1 MTDGDHCVHAVSTEA
16 TDGARQNGCVP
27 RQLFAQLNA
36 TRFDCFLPFAV
47 SLHFLPRRRAQS
59 LSDARL
65 SNPCRFAAMIAI
77 ECISNSTLA
86 ACLAPFC
93 REIILAA
100 FLIMCNAAEI
110 FFR

>member
-1 MTDGDHCVHAVSTEA
+1 MKDGDHCVQAISTK
-16 TDGARQNGCVP
+16 RQMEFVKTVEFRGSCSHKLNGDAP
-27 RQLFAQLNA
+27 RLL
-36 TRFDCFLPFAV
+36 LPFAV

-65 SNPCRFAAMIAI
+65 SNPCRFPAMIAI

-86 ACLAPFC
+86 ACLAPFF

-100 FLIMCNAAEI
+100 FLNMCNAAEN